1 MVVGNVAD
9 INVADIK
16 EEEDTTLQATL
27 LSDSIPLEVKKT
39 EEVVE
44 EDEED
49 EEVEAPNRILNF
61 ILIALIIVLLCVL
74 GFIGYLILVAEGI
87 I

>member
-9 INVADIK
+9 IDVADIK
-16 EEEDTTLQATL
+16 EEDTTLQATL

-39 EEVVE
+39 EEAVE